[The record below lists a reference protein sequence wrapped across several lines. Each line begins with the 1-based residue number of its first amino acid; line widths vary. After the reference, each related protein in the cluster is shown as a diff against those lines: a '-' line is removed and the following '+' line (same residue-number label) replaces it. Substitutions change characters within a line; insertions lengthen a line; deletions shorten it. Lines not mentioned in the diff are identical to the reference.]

1 MWKSKLDDTQYELF
15 DEQLILD
22 NDKAKLIPPRIPM
35 QGQYV
40 VIDAINVVC
49 SVESFTTNEMYQL
62 NTNAKYLFRLD
73 LNTEQLDDLNNMVLE
88 RMKSELSYIFGDM
101 FGVITPKN
109 AGIHYY
115 KHGYTVYSPENEILL
130 NIGIGGQNE
139 TVFFGLTG
147 MGCKLADTDWESR
160 LHDWL
165 DNVAV
170 NGRITRIDLAHDDF
184 DGEYSSFK
192 WADEQE
198 SNDRFLLPKTRNR
211 PACTYAG
218 EFKHGDPQNKGL
230 TLYVGSRKNGK
241 VIRCYE
247 KGKQLGDTSSA
258 WFRSELE
265 IHAKKRLIPFD
276 VLLNPT
282 EYFCGAYPYC
292 LDLITLAKK
301 NQGDHTPQIV
311 DKFETI
317 KRESKINLIRAID
330 ILRHQFGKYI
340 KVFGEIFTFKTN
352 NTNRP
357 DYKKIFEKLCTKK
370 HKDYY
375 PKRLKLTANTFK
387 NTSFVDIDE
396 LLYKKYNP
404 TPTKRKM
411 TDDEIFEYFYQTTK
425 NQFLQNPAF

>member
-1 MWKSKLDDTQYELF
+1 MWKLSQENISIMS
-15 DEQLILD
+15 EQIIKVNGETCLLP
-22 NDKAKLIPPRIPM
+22 LRIPTH
-35 QGQYV
+35 GEYV
-40 VIDAINVVC
+40 VIDTINFVC

-62 NTNAKYLFRLD
+62 GTNAKTLFQLD
-73 LNTEQLDDLNNMVLE
+73 LDSEQSDDLNKMVIE
-88 RMKSELSYIFGDM
+88 RMSSDLSYIFGDM
-101 FGVITPKN
+101 FSSITPKN

-147 MGCKLADTDWESR
+147 MGCKLADENWESR
-160 LHDWL
+160 LHHWL
-165 DNVAV
+165 DNVSV
-170 NGRITRIDLAHDDF
+170 DGRITRIDLAHDDF
-184 DGEYSSFK
+184 NGEYSSFD

-218 EFKHGDPQNKGL
+218 EFKHGDPLNKGL

-276 VLLNPT
+276 ILLNPT

-311 DKFETI
+311 DKFESV
-317 KRESKINLIRAID
+317 KRESKINLFRAIS

-340 KVFGEIFTFKTN
+340 KVFGEIFTFNTN

-357 DYKKIFEKLCTKK
+357 DYKKIFEKICTKK

-375 PKRLKLTANTFK
+375 PKRLKLSANYFK
-387 NTSFVDIDE
+387 QGHLVDIDE
-396 LLYKKYNP
+396 LLDKKHHQP
-404 TPTKRKM
+404 TLKNKM
-411 TDDEIFEYFYQTTK
+411 TDNDIFEYFYHT
-425 NQFLQNPAF
+425 LNPMF